1 MAVPII
7 VGSAVLTG
15 SAANCSSVQSVVV
28 PVPSGTQTGDII
40 IAIIAGST
48 NSAESYA
55 WAVSPVTAAPWTVI
69 ATQITSG
76 TLVYQ
81 AWAAVYSTSLDRS
94 FIGNLGDSSTPRR
107 ILPTA
112 ATIRGAAPISNW
124 VLGTSSKRVD
134 NGTSTTTVAASIN
147 SLLTDTL
154 VMGIFTERTTATET
168 DIVGVSGATKNSYL
182 YDSSSSSIET
192 VTITEQALTSPQASG
207 NVTVT
212 YVNPQTSNG
221 IGQLV
226 GIPSNSSVPA
236 PIPQQIGYVVG
247 EIDAVTGAASTSITL
262 DPSTP
267 TSGAVPTTNDWMV
280 AIIGVN
286 ANNGC
291 GIFTIPTGWVSI
303 NDSYSLVNTY
313 NTKVLVRRRRATD
326 TSYTFTNSGDRS
338 LNGAL
343 FWVRGGARLS
353 QWVIGTPKFRA
364 DAPAETTTI
373 TCLPVTVA
381 PNSLVLSLAF
391 ERTSTSELATD
402 ITTSGPTKWFTAPQL
417 GGLGIITLSAA
428 SEPVVSGSSTQ
439 VTFTYPNPQTLNG
452 WGYQI
457 AIPGEVSGDGYPAY
471 LKASDGT
478 TREARLLYHSAS
490 GPAVPS
496 NVLHVPEGYA
506 NAATMLTSTPFYV
519 AHRGGSRSY
528 PEMSLHAYTQSII
541 NGYGA
546 IELSLARTS
555 DGVWFGLHD
564 STLDRT
570 SGVTGVTASS
580 ITWSQ
585 VQTYN
590 ILGSVAT
597 DNPTQPNRPYMRWEE
612 LIAAYYPS
620 HVIFVDPKAALSYRS
635 ELLAMMDALPGTPQN
650 HLVAKYY
657 GVEGGTGNTG
667 WAKDAADHGY
677 ERWGYFYQSDAA
689 NFATYQGRWSI
700 LGMDYNADAATWS
713 TILSYGKPVIG
724 HICPNPAA
732 VITALGYGAAG
743 LMVSGVAAVTP

>member
-1 MAVPII
+1 MAVPTI

-15 SAANCSSVQSVVV
+15 SAANCSTVQSVVV
-28 PVPSGTQTGDII
+28 PVPSGTQAGDII

-48 NSAESYA
+48 NSTESYA

-69 ATQITSG
+69 AMQITSG

-112 ATIRGAAPISNW
+112 VTVRGAAPISNW
-124 VLGTSSKRVD
+124 VLGAKSKRTD
-134 NGTSTTTVAASIN
+134 TGTSTTTVASSIN

-154 VMGIFTERTTATET
+154 VTGIFTERTTATET
-168 DIVGVSGATKNSYL
+168 NIVSVSGATENSYL
-182 YDSSSSSIET
+182 YDPSNTSIET
-192 VTITEQALTSPQASG
+192 VTVTEQVLVSPQSSG

-226 GIPSNSSVPA
+226 GIPSISSVPA
-236 PIPQQIGYVVG
+236 AIPQQIGYVVG
-247 EIDAVTGAASTSITL
+247 EVDATTGAVSTSITL

-267 TSGAVPTTNDWMV
+267 TSGTVPAANDWMV

-291 GIFTIPTGWVSI
+291 GTFSMPTGWISI

-313 NTKVLVRRRRATD
+313 NTKVLVRRRQTTD
-326 TSYTFTNSGDRS
+326 TTYTFTNSGDRS

-353 QWVIGTPKFRA
+353 QWVIGAPKFRA
-364 DAPAETTTI
+364 DSPAETTTI

-391 ERTSTSELATD
+391 ERTSASELASD
-402 ITTSGPTKWFTAPQL
+402 ITASGATKWFTAPQA
-417 GGLGIITLSAA
+417 GSLGIITLSAA
-428 SEPVVSGSSTQ
+428 SEPVVSGTSSQ
-439 VTFTYPNPQTLNG
+439 VTFSYPNPQSTNG

-457 AIPGEVSGDGYPAY
+457 AIPGEVQGDGYPVI
-471 LKASDGT
+471 LQASDG
-478 TREARLLYHSAS
+478 TREARLLYQSGT
-490 GPAVPS
+490 GPAMPS
-496 NVLHVPEGYA
+496 ALLRVPEGYA
-506 NAATMLTSTPFYV
+506 TVSTMLSSGTFYA

-528 PEMSLHAYTQSII
+528 PEMSLYAYTQSII
-541 NGYGA
+541 DGYGVV
-546 IELSLARTS
+546 ELSLARTS

-570 SGVTGVTASS
+570 SGVTGVTAAS
-580 ITWSQ
+580 ITWAQ

-590 ILGSVAT
+590 ILGSNAT
-597 DNPTQPNRPYMRWEE
+597 DNPTQPSRPYMRWEE

-620 HVIFVDPKAALSYRS
+620 HIIFVDPKTALSYRS
-635 ELLAMMDALPGTPQN
+635 ELLAMMDALPGTPQD
-650 HLVAKYY
+650 HLIAKYY

-667 WAKDAADHGY
+667 WANDAANHGY
-677 ERWGYFYQSDAA
+677 ERWGYFYQADAA

-700 LGMDYNADAATWS
+700 LGMDYAADQATW
-713 TILSYGKPVIG
+713 TAILSYGKPVIG
-724 HICPNPAA
+724 HVCPNQAA
-732 VITALGYGAAG
+732 VTTALGYGAAG
-743 LMVSGVAAVTP
+743 LMISGVAAVTP